1 MKTSNKEFYE
11 ITDCE
16 FINKLEGDFEEIKIE
31 FFDFVSTQDYLNWPQ
46 KELYNSGWNV
56 FGLRGFKKDN
66 RLAHSKCP
74 VSANL
79 IKKFDKLVISAGF
92 SIMKP
97 GTIIYPHTGYTNEV
111 LRCHLG
117 IKIPIG
123 DCALKV
129 GQTTRLWEEGKAF
142 VFDDTILHEAW
153 NKTSET
159 RIIML
164 LDIDK
169 QMFLNK

>member
-1 MKTSNKEFYE
+1 MKIVSKEFYE
-11 ITDCE
+11 TLDCE
-16 FINKLEGDFEEIKIE
+16 FINKLEGHFGEIKTE
-31 FFDFVSTQDYLNWPQ
+31 FFDFVSTQDYLDWPQ

-56 FGLRGFKKDN
+56 FGLRGFKKDIQ
-66 RLAHSKCP
+66 LAHLKCP
-74 VSANL
+74 VSASL
-79 IKKFDKLVISAGF
+79 IKEFDELIISAGF

-97 GTIIYPHTGYTNEV
+97 GTIIYPHTGYTNDV

-117 IKIPIG
+117 IKIPFG

-129 GQTTRLWEEGKAF
+129 GQTTQQWEEGKAF
-142 VFDDTILHEAW
+142 VFDDTILHQAW
-153 NKTSET
+153 NRTDET

-169 QMFLNK
+169 KLFLNK

>member
-1 MKTSNKEFYE
+1 MKLNKEFYE
-11 ITDCE
+11 TLDCK
-16 FINKLEGDFEEIKIE
+16 FVNRLEGHFKEINTE
-31 FFDFVSTQDYLNWPQ
+31 FFEFVSTEEYLDWPQ

-56 FGLRGFKKDN
+56 FGLRSFKKDIG
-66 RLAHSKCP
+66 LAHLKCP
-74 VSANL
+74 ASSEL
-79 IKKFDKLVISAGF
+79 INEFDELIISAGF

-97 GTIIYPHTGYTNEV
+97 GTIIYPHTGYTNRV

-117 IKIPIG
+117 MKVPTG
-123 DCALKV
+123 DCAIKV
-129 GQTTRLWEEGKAF
+129 GQKTQKWEEGKAF

-153 NKTSET
+153 NMTNET

-169 QMFLNK
+169 NLFLNP